1 MPRAAKPTRLPGSG
15 NVSPTSEA
23 DFFVKQ
29 GDFQALA
36 AGRPMMY
43 YRDLEKA
50 RADWLRGWSAF
61 FEGSFPTL
69 VDAIDAA
76 LGTAPGDEI
85 DDEDDDE
92 EEEEDDEDDQDDEG

>member
-15 NVSPTSEA
+15 KISATSEA

-43 YRDLEKA
+43 YRDMDKA
-50 RADWLRGWSAF
+50 RADWLRGWREF
-61 FEGSFPTL
+61 FEDSFPAQVAA
-69 VDAIDAA
+69 VDAS
-76 LGTAPGDEI
+76 LGTTPSEDGDYDG
-85 DDEDDDE
+85 DDVA
-92 EEEEDDEDDQDDEG
+92 